1 MTLSLYWHVCH
12 LWLGHGVVPI
22 RLLAPLYI
30 PESPAALSPTH
41 ISVTWSTHICGI
53 WWTWH
58 GIRLGFWY
66 LFHAPHY
73 VPNIMN
79 YIIDFIITT
88 HAGVGMMDMT
98 SCFRSFQLSSI
109 VVYPLFPTQH
119 YFQNMFTCVII
130 VCITGH
136 IGGFPPWHGVD
147 SHLTI
152 NAGSDFDNT
161 WTCLLRCGTP
171 IRSDLMRELTGAIEF
186 DIAVL
191 WHASGPD
198 TADSIRFNSCVRR
211 DAADSIQFK
220 SLSWP
225 LWFDPVS
232 AQSVAQRF
240 DSMQFE
246 HRDNDSR

>member
-1 MTLSLYWHVCH
+1 MVLFPFVFLHPYTSLSHPQHYLQHTFLSHDPHILVESGG
-12 LWLGHGVVPI
+12 LGTASGWV
-22 RLLAPLYI
+22 
-30 PESPAALSPTH
+30 
-41 ISVTWSTHICGI
+41 
-53 WWTWH
+53 
-58 GIRLGFWY
+58 FWY
-66 LFHAPHY
+66 LLHAPHY
-73 VPNIMN
+73 VPDMSNC
-79 YIIDFIITT
+79 IIDFIVTT
-88 HAGVGMMDMT
+88 HAGAYWTWHHVFAPFGFLVLLYT
-98 SCFRSFQLSSI
+98 HYS
-109 VVYPLFPTQH
+109 PQH
-119 YFQNMFTCVII
+119 YFQNLFTCVII

-152 NAGSDFDNT
+152 NAGSDFDST

>member
-1 MTLSLYWHVCH
+1 MHNNASYNVTLSPYWHVCH

-22 RLLAPLYI
+22 CLLAPLYI

-41 ISVTWSTHICGI
+41 ISVTWSTHIGGI

-109 VVYPLFPTQH
+109 VVYPLFPTALFPKH
-119 YFQNMFTCVII
+119 VHLRHHCLYYRTCWWISPLTRCRQSFNHQCRKWLRQYMDLFI
-130 VCITGH
+130 AAWHTDS
-136 IGGFPPWHGVD
+136 IGFDARTHGSDWIRYCSTLTRVWPWH
-147 SHLTI
+147 S
-152 NAGSDFDNT
+152 
-161 WTCLLRCGTP
+161 
-171 IRSDLMRELTGAIEF
+171 
-186 DIAVL
+186 
-191 WHASGPD
+191 
-198 TADSIRFNSCVRR
+198 
-211 DAADSIQFK
+211 
-220 SLSWP
+220 
-225 LWFDPVS
+225 
-232 AQSVAQRF
+232 RF
-240 DSMQFE
+240 DSI
-246 HRDNDSR
+246 